1 MGSSK
6 RREKTRSKKR
16 KFQGNSHTLKKT
28 LLSITEEET
37 SEAGSSSLPPQ
48 LPEVEGTTTTSS
60 DTISASSKKI
70 NLSSSFVSDV
80 DADDFKNCY
89 VLFDLSILKDIFEQF
104 ITCPTCSNTISFD
117 HLVDQKQGLSN
128 QFLIKCTECHWEK
141 DFHSSKEVD
150 KSTKA
155 EQRVKKGFDVNLR
168 FTLAFRK
175 IRKGHQSMTRF
186 CHLMNML
193 LPMGYAS
200 YTNTNQLLRD
210 SYLLPLEIK

>member
-48 LPEVEGTTTTSS
+48 LPEEVEDTTTNSS

-80 DADDFKNCY
+80 DADDFENCY
-89 VLFDLSILKDIFEQF
+89 VLFDWSILKDIFEHF
-104 ITCPTCSNTISFD
+104 
-117 HLVDQKQGLSN
+117 
-128 QFLIKCTECHWEK
+128 
-141 DFHSSKEVD
+141 
-150 KSTKA
+150 
-155 EQRVKKGFDVNLR
+155 
-168 FTLAFRK
+168 
-175 IRKGHQSMTRF
+175 
-186 CHLMNML
+186 
-193 LPMGYAS
+193 
-200 YTNTNQLLRD
+200 
-210 SYLLPLEIK
+210 